1 MTRNKFS
8 YSFKN
13 SPNNIKSYDYKKT
26 GEVFKKT
33 LSPALYK
40 NPTIANFLDKISELM
55 VSLIENVKRIN
66 LHYTYSVSKDETD
79 II

>member
-1 MTRNKFS
+1 MTRKKFL

-13 SPNNIKSYDYKKT
+13 SENNIKSYDYKKT
-26 GEVFKKT
+26 GKVFKKT

-40 NPTIANFLDKISELM
+40 NQTIANFLDKISELM
-55 VSLIENVKRIN
+55 VTLIENVKRIN
-66 LHYTYSVSKDETD
+66 LHYTYSVDKDERD